1 MFGSHWEGRNFG
13 HLRVCD
19 GHKQW
24 PEKPPG
30 LGHVLILIDG

>member
-13 HLRVCD
+13 HLHVYD

-24 PEKPPG
+24 SEKPPG
-30 LGHVLILIDG
+30 LGNVLILNQD